1 MGMTRCSS
9 SACKA
14 HSSWDK
20 QFLISETSN
29 DRDFK
34 SSLPGV
40 DRETSKDS
48 LLALARKARL
58 RARRELG
65 EGENI
70 LKLSSFIKNHR
81 LAFIIAGR

>member
-1 MGMTRCSS
+1 MGMACCSS

-34 SSLPGV
+34 SSLPG
-40 DRETSKDS
+40 
-48 LLALARKARL
+48 
-58 RARRELG
+58 
-65 EGENI
+65 
-70 LKLSSFIKNHR
+70 
-81 LAFIIAGR
+81 GRQRDKQGQFVGSGAQSAA

>member
-1 MGMTRCSS
+1 MT
-9 SACKA
+9 
-14 HSSWDK
+14 
-20 QFLISETSN
+20 ETLN
-29 DRDFK
+29 LLCR
-34 SSLPGV
+34 GV

-70 LKLSSFIKNHR
+70 LKLSSFIKITA
-81 LAFIIAGR
+81 LLSL